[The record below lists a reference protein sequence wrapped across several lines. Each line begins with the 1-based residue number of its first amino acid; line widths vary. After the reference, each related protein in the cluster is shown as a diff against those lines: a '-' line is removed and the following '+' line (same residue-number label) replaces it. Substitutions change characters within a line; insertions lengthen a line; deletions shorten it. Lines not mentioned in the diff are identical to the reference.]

1 VAVFAMSAVAASAA
15 SAATEGPFYK
25 VAGKRLAATETK
37 PLKAKASKNFVLTA
51 SGVVITC
58 TKLKLS
64 SASKIIGSTGKNPGT
79 SEETLEFEGCTV
91 TGNGEGCEVENGKIT
106 TNVVTNTLGYA
117 TKERTGKI
125 LVLFKPKSGAIF
137 VTVKFT
143 GAKCTFKTTAI
154 EGSVIGEAASSKKA
168 VEVGGE
174 PAEAK
179 ENETLFEATTP
190 KVIFIEKEGAIE
202 ETKAS
207 LKAFGLAASLTGEA
221 DLTLEG
227 EPVWGVFT

>member
-1 VAVFAMSAVAASAA
+1 MSRIRIIGLALVAVFAMSAVAASAA

-125 LVLFKPKSGAIF
+125 LVPRLSSFHPAAD
-137 VTVKFT
+137 TVN
-143 GAKCTFKTTAI
+143 I
-154 EGSVIGEAASSKKA
+154 EGNWG
-168 VEVGGE
+168 
-174 PAEAK
+174 
-179 ENETLFEATTP
+179 
-190 KVIFIEKEGAIE
+190 
-202 ETKAS
+202 S
-207 LKAFGLAASLTGEA
+207 LIC
-221 DLTLEG
+221 
-227 EPVWGVFT
+227 V